1 MVTKWLVQIKPS
13 TIPRKPLVKL
23 RRIILKKLI
32 LAEKMNYYP
41 SQLSGGQQQRVA
53 IAQELAM
60 EPKAMLYDESTSAF
74 DPELHLAICG

>member
-1 MVTKWLVQIKPS
+1 
-13 TIPRKPLVKL
+13 
-23 RRIILKKLI
+23 LI

-41 SQLSGGQQQRVA
+41 SQLSGGLQQRVA